1 MRLLDAI
8 LQVNQRRIAGDR
20 TAMIPAADCAGAL
33 PLVALTCIDPRLNH
47 LLPESLG
54 IAEEQFIWLRN
65 AGNIITGPLSS
76 TMRSLAL
83 ALAVK
88 GGKEIAIIG
97 HSDCQISKTTMLQLL
112 DRLGSLGVDRHRL
125 PENLVE
131 YFGLSASERQNV
143 LRAVEFVRASPLI
156 GTKTPVHGLM
166 LDLTT
171 GRVECVAN
179 GYEVTPIVVAG
190 KAGELFATAQQTL
203 GKLAAIGTAGQELKL
218 PTAKIGEYVSTA
230 EDWLHKAERVAAAV
244 APATAP
250 TAPTPPPGVSPSG
263 ASAAPTPPKLPPN
276 PLTTLQ
282 ERMRQFTADR
292 MAQKTP
298 RRR

>member
-1 MRLLDAI
+1 
-8 LQVNQRRIAGDR
+8 
-20 TAMIPAADCAGAL
+20 MIPAADCAGAL

-47 LLPESLG
+47 LLPDMLG

-65 AGNIITGPLSS
+65 AGNIITGSLSS

-97 HSDCQISKTTMLQLL
+97 HSDCQVSKTTMLQLL
-112 DRLGSLGVDRHRL
+112 DRLGALGVDRHRL

-190 KAGELFATAQQTL
+190 KAGELFAAAEQTL
-203 GKLAAIGTAGQELKL
+203 DKMAAIGNAGQELKL
-218 PTAKIGEYVSTA
+218 PTAKIGEYLSTA
-230 EDWLHKAERVAAAV
+230 GDWLHKAERIAAAV
-244 APATAP
+244 APAA
-250 TAPTPPPGVSPSG
+250 PPPPPPAGVPPTG
-263 ASAAPTPPKLPPN
+263 APAGATPPKLPPN

-282 ERMRQFTADR
+282 ERMRQFAADR
-292 MAQKTP
+292 MAQKPP
-298 RRR
+298 RKR